1 MSMNKAN
8 EEDSENEESA
18 GAVLGGLLLTIV
30 VLYFAWRA
38 GPMIDYAANLGQY
51 MDDDDFMSTL
61 IGFLYTWGPI
71 FLLVYSAALI
81 VSNFTVDD
89 DKVGTGSA
97 LVALSIGPLGWYIGS
112 EYAEA
117 QSEKAACMAESFLGL
132 SCQLDAPILLLMLF
146 NSFTCFGSFFLVI
159 AILDSWIS
167 H

>member
-1 MSMNKAN
+1 MSKIEAN
-8 EEDSENEESA
+8 EENEENA
-18 GAVLGGLLLTIV
+18 GEVLGGLILTFV
-30 VLYFAWRA
+30 VLYFAWLA

-51 MDDDDFMSTL
+51 MDDDDFVSTF

-81 VSNFTVDD
+81 VANFTLDD
-89 DKVGTGSA
+89 DKVGTGSS

-146 NSFTCFGSFFLVI
+146 NAFTCFGSFFLVI

-167 H
+167 D